1 MQRTPTSCYDVFS
14 GRIKP
19 LESISSR
26 YGHRQTLFWYAQPG
40 LHRSGI
46 GPMTYKPPYSV
57 PEILKMRGEGMTL
70 RQIGLR
76 VGVSASRVGQLIQAS
91 GKSARLAARASV
103 IREELRTANDG
114 SRKVPVEDVLCL
126 LDLSGKARDRL
137 RKWCEWE
144 AITELSLFDL
154 MDMLL
159 PVVEHPRGLYDLMP
173 AYKVHGLGQKIYA
186 ELIKAVTALDCGDAC
201 QTEWTV
207 RKERLK
213 DYLRGQGGF
222 YPYILHGRAAALLR

>member
-1 MQRTPTSCYDVFS
+1 
-14 GRIKP
+14 
-19 LESISSR
+19 
-26 YGHRQTLFWYAQPG
+26 
-40 LHRSGI
+40 
-46 GPMTYKPPYSV
+46 
-57 PEILKMRGEGMTL
+57 MRGEGMTL

-91 GKSARLAARASV
+91 EKSARLAARARA
-103 IREELRTANDG
+103 IREELRTANDC

-144 AITELSLFDL
+144 SITELSLFDL

-159 PVVEHPRGLYDLMP
+159 PVVEHPSGHYDLMP

-186 ELIKAVTALDCGDAC
+186 ELIKAVSALDCGDAC
-201 QTEWTV
+201 QTEWAA
-207 RKERLK
+207 RKQRLK

-222 YPYILHGRAAALLR
+222 YPYILHGQVAALLE